1 MAEKIHTRDPHRSN
15 VGVYLAGG
23 ALAVVLALVGMIGI
37 SVRLGSSWAGLEQ
50 IVSANPIDAGLNVM
64 SGKLIWPTQA
74 SIIAG
79 TFAVLAL
86 ALIGVGTWWWA
97 SRSSKR
103 RSKTP
108 VGLATVK
115 DLRIAKLDEASAR
128 KEGRFLRPSLA
139 NVSDKDIETAELALR
154 LGFLRN
160 SKHPVWVSTKDAIYV
175 EGAAQQ
181 GKSSRLAV
189 PMVLSAPGGCLTTST
204 KVDIL
209 HQTWLPRYLLGEV
222 VVFDPENISG
232 WPDRITWSVIA
243 GCEDADVAIR
253 RATALVAAKPKTAK
267 SSGDGDFFDQK
278 AATLLRCYLHAA
290 ALGHRRLS
298 DVTAWCESTDA
309 VEAREILDEHHAEWA
324 RTLSEILDAKSEKT
338 TSSILMVLTSVME
351 PLASPS
357 LLAAVDCPAASSFDV
372 RDFVEKGT
380 GTMYVLSEGGN
391 GSVAPFAAA
400 LAAEVFFVANKLS
413 QRRAGRKLDPALR
426 MVLDELNNVAPIPE
440 LPAKMSDSGGRGIQL
455 VAFTHNFSQT
465 ERRWGR
471 EGAKELAGSANIR
484 LILPGLLDTATLK
497 EVSTLL
503 GSIEEFVLSAPTS
516 GGRGMGTSRGGSL
529 HRRQVMEESA
539 IRELEEGTALMI
551 RRNNK
556 AVMLDLPGF
565 WEDPQ
570 IRDVVAASEKQAA
583 AVIEQ
588 GFVSTSPPVEASPL
602 N

>member
-1 MAEKIHTRDPHRSN
+1 MAEKLHTRDPHKSDLGIYLVGGL
-15 VGVYLAGG
+15 VGV
-23 ALAVVLALVGMIGI
+23 AVSAVSVIGI
-37 SVRLGSSWAGLEQ
+37 SVRVGSSWAGTDQ
-50 IVSANPIDAGLNVM
+50 QVPGNPIDAGFAVM
-64 SGKLIWPTQA
+64 NGKLIWPVQA
-74 SIIAG
+74 TVIAA
-79 TFAVLAL
+79 AVAVVVFVV
-86 ALIGVGTWWWA
+86 IGVCSWWWA
-97 SRSSKR
+97 DHRSKR

-108 VGLATVK
+108 VGLATLK
-115 DLRIAKLDEASAR
+115 DLRVAKLDEASAR
-128 KEGRFLRPSLA
+128 KEGRFLRPSLEGI
-139 NVSDKDIETAELALR
+139 SDKDIETAELALR
-154 LGFLRN
+154 LGFLHN

-189 PMVLSAPGGCLTTST
+189 PMVLSAPGGCLITST
-204 KVDIL
+204 KVDVL
-209 HQTWLPRYLLGEV
+209 HQTWLPRFLRGEV
-222 VVFDPENISG
+222 VVFDPEDISG

-253 RATALVAAKPKTAK
+253 RAAALVAAKPKTAK

-290 ALGHRRLS
+290 ALGGMRLS
-298 DVTAWCESTDA
+298 DVVQWCESTDA
-309 VEAREILDEHHAEWA
+309 EDARAILDERHPEWA
-324 RTLSEILDAKSEKT
+324 RTLAEILDAKSEKT

-357 LLAAVDCPAASSFDV
+357 LLAAVDCPAAESFDV
-372 RDFVEKGT
+372 RDFVDKGT

-413 QRRAGRKLDPALR
+413 QRRAGRKLDPSLR
-426 MVLDELNNVAPIPE
+426 LVLDELNNVAPIPE

-503 GSIEEFVLSAPTS
+503 GSIEEFVLSAPTPR
-516 GGRGMGTSRGGSL
+516 GRGMGAARGGSL

-570 IRDVVAASEKQAA
+570 INEVVAASERQAA
-583 AVIEQ
+583 VVIEQ
-588 GFVSTSPPVEASPL
+588 GFVSPSAPIEVTPIS
-602 N
+602 

>member
-1 MAEKIHTRDPHRSN
+1 
-15 VGVYLAGG
+15 
-23 ALAVVLALVGMIGI
+23 
-37 SVRLGSSWAGLEQ
+37 
-50 IVSANPIDAGLNVM
+50 M

-74 SIIAG
+74 SVIAG
-79 TFAVLAL
+79 AL
-86 ALIGVGTWWWA
+86 AVCALVLIGVGSWWWA

-108 VGLATVK
+108 AGLATMK
-115 DLRIAKLDEASAR
+115 DLKVAKLDEASAR

-139 NVSDKDIETAELALR
+139 NVADKDIETAELALR

-160 SKHPVWVSTKDAIYV
+160 SKYPVWVSTKDAIYV

-209 HQTWLPRYLLGEV
+209 HQTWLARHSRGEV

-253 RATALVAAKPKTAK
+253 RAAALVAAKPQSAK
-267 SSGDGDFFDQK
+267 STGNGDFFDQK

-290 ALGHRRLS
+290 ALGDKRLS
-298 DVTAWCESTDA
+298 DVVAWCESTEA
-309 VEAREILDEHHAEWA
+309 IEAREILDEHHEEWA
-324 RTLSEILDAKSEKT
+324 RTLAEILDAKSEKT

-351 PLASPS
+351 PLASPA
-357 LLAAVDCPAASSFDV
+357 LLAAVDCPAANSFDV

-400 LAAEVFFVANKLS
+400 LAADVFFVANKLS

-455 VAFTHNFSQT
+455 VAFTHNMSQT

-484 LILPGLLDTATLK
+484 LILPGLLDTSTLK

-503 GSIEEFVLSAPTS
+503 GSIEEFVLSAPVS
-516 GGRGMGTSRGGSL
+516 GRGMGASRGGSL
-529 HRRQVMEESA
+529 QRRQVLEESA

-583 AVIEQ
+583 VVIEQ
-588 GFVSTSPPVEASPL
+588 GFVSTSPPIEVSPL
-602 N
+602 S